1 MTVFTSTLTQMLVLF
16 AFIVSGFFLRK
27 KKLLPDN
34 GGTVISK
41 LETFLIV
48 PFLTVNS
55 FSKNCT
61 LENFSKTAS
70 LMLYAALLVG
80 IALAIAI
87 PLSKLFGRR
96 AGASDNENK
105 YQSQIYAYALAFGNY
120 GYVGNALAL
129 GLLGDT
135 GLFKYLMFTTVLS
148 IVVYTWGMCMLIP
161 GNKGGLSLV
170 KNILN
175 PATVSLVI
183 GIIIGILDIRKYFPD
198 FVSITL
204 ENATACMGPLGMILL
219 GFVVGGYNVKELLS
233 RGQVYIATFLRLI
246 VIPSLMMLVLKYVV
260 VASREVMEL
269 SLIAFAAPLGLNT
282 VVFPAA
288 YGGETKTG
296 AAMAMISHTLSVI
309 TLPIMYMI
317 WIG

>member
-16 AFIVSGFFLRK
+16 CFIIGGFILRK
-27 KKLLPDN
+27 KNLLPDN

-41 LETFLIV
+41 LETFFIV
-48 PFLTVNS
+48 PLLTINS

-61 LENFSKTAS
+61 LENFAKNAN
-70 LMLYAALLVG
+70 LMFYAAILVL
-80 IALAIAI
+80 IALGIAI
-87 PLSKLFGRR
+87 PLSRLFGKRK
-96 AGASDNENK
+96 GNSPSENK

-129 GLLGDT
+129 GLFGDT
-135 GLFKYLMFTTVLS
+135 GLFKYLMFTTILG

-161 GNKGGLSLV
+161 KEHGSGNV
-170 KNILN
+170 FKNLLN
-175 PATVSLVI
+175 PGTISLVI
-183 GIIIGILDIRKYFPD
+183 GMILGFLNVRKYFPE
-198 FVSITL
+198 FVIITM
-204 ENATACMGPLGMILL
+204 ENTTACMGPLGMVLL
-219 GFVVGGYNVKELLS
+219 GFVVGGYNIKELLS
-233 RGQVYIATFLRLI
+233 RGQVYIATALRLI
-246 VIPSLMMLVLKYVV
+246 VIPTIMMLVLNALHAPKE
-260 VASREVMEL
+260 AMTL

-288 YGGETKTG
+288 YGGDTKTG

-317 WIG
+317 WVG